1 MDKKVTP
8 KKTVVDAFVEGAR
21 NGFGI
26 SANSMAP
33 NVMFAFVLIQI
44 LNLTGLSDILGVI
57 FQPVMGIFGL
67 PGVAATVLIA
77 SFLSMG
83 GGVGV
88 AASLYSSGLINGT
101 HISIMIPAIMLM
113 GSLLQYMGRI
123 LGTANVDNKYYPQLF
138 AICFIN
144 AILSMFVMRMIVSL

>member
-1 MDKKVTP
+1 MEVKV

-21 NGFGI
+21 DGFHI

-33 NVMFAFVLIQI
+33 NVMLAFALIQVM
-44 LNLTGLSDILGVI
+44 NLTGLSHVLGIV

-88 AASLYSSGLINGT
+88 AASLYASGLINGSDIT
-101 HISIMIPAIMLM
+101 IMMPAIMLM
-113 GSLLQYMGRI
+113 GALLQYMGRV
-123 LGTANVDNKYYPQLF
+123 LGTANINNKYFPHLF
-138 AICFIN
+138 LICFIN
-144 AILSMFVMRMIVSL
+144 AALAMLVMRLFV